1 MLESPPFCWQ
11 LPQSLCLRILYRGV
25 LVFVCVSVHV
35 CACAYGRVCS
45 KPLPTPAIAWLLI
58 LELGEVGEKLRG
70 LALQNEH

>member
-25 LVFVCVSVHV
+25 FVFVCVCLCMCV

-45 KPLPTPAIAWLLI
+45 KPLPTPATAWLLI
-58 LELGEVGEKLRG
+58 LELGEVGWEAQRVSTAK
-70 LALQNEH
+70 